1 MSKHIN
7 EIIQEVKRLS
17 HDLQE
22 MSNNDYE
29 NVDYVSELATLKR
42 ELDSLRDVAL
52 IYQNEIALM
61 LMEEKW
67 YDKLKRC
74 NSRCW

>member
-61 LMEEKW
+61 LMEEK
-67 YDKLKRC
+67 
-74 NSRCW
+74 